1 MLKLPLRR
9 GAHRE
14 PWERERA
21 KPVGRMILTQS
32 VDRRLLLKGAA
43 GLAALAPLPAW
54 ARIAPTVSEV
64 AFDPAIPALGNPKGD
79 VTIAE
84 FVDYQCPVC
93 KLVFVELKKLL
104 AEDHGVRLVMKDWP
118 IFGAPSV
125 RAAQLALGAASLD
138 AYQTANNA
146 LMATEGR
153 LDVALIEET
162 LAEAGL
168 DVAALD
174 AAYGE
179 NRDKWDGLLT
189 RNGAQA
195 AAFQLRGTPAFIIGT
210 VIYPGAMDKAGL
222 ENAIAMARG

>member
-1 MLKLPLRR
+1 MTTLTRRTALTGGLLALGGTTLWTATRPARAQEQPLR
-9 GAHRE
+9 
-14 PWERERA
+14 
-21 KPVGRMILTQS
+21 
-32 VDRRLLLKGAA
+32 
-43 GLAALAPLPAW
+43 
-54 ARIAPTVSEV
+54 PTIDEV
-64 AFDPAIPALGNPKGD
+64 MFDPANPVLGNPEGD
-79 VTIAE
+79 VTIVE
-84 FVDYQCPVC
+84 FFDYQCPYC
-93 KLVFVELKKLL
+93 KANHPVLNEVVE
-104 AEDHGVRLVMKDWP
+104 ADGNVRLVMKDWP

-138 AYQTANNA
+138 AYLTANDA

-153 LDVALIEET
+153 LDDTLIEET

>member
-1 MLKLPLRR
+1 MTNLTRRTALTGGLLALGGTTLWTATRPARAQEQPLR
-9 GAHRE
+9 
-14 PWERERA
+14 
-21 KPVGRMILTQS
+21 
-32 VDRRLLLKGAA
+32 
-43 GLAALAPLPAW
+43 
-54 ARIAPTVSEV
+54 PTIDEV
-64 AFDPAIPALGNPKGD
+64 MFDPANPVLGNPEGD
-79 VTIAE
+79 VTIVE
-84 FVDYQCPVC
+84 FFDYQCPYC
-93 KLVFVELKKLL
+93 KANHPVLNEVVE
-104 AEDHGVRLVMKDWP
+104 ADGNVRLVMKDWP

-138 AYQTANNA
+138 SYLTANDA

-153 LDVALIEET
+153 LDDTLIEET

-179 NRDKWDGLLT
+179 NRDKWDGLIT

-222 ENAIAMARG
+222 ENAVAMARG

>member
-1 MLKLPLRR
+1 MTNLTRRTALTGGLLALGGTTLWTATRPARAQEQPLR
-9 GAHRE
+9 
-14 PWERERA
+14 
-21 KPVGRMILTQS
+21 
-32 VDRRLLLKGAA
+32 
-43 GLAALAPLPAW
+43 
-54 ARIAPTVSEV
+54 PTIDEV
-64 AFDPAIPALGNPKGD
+64 MFDPANPVLGNPEGD
-79 VTIAE
+79 VTIVE
-84 FVDYQCPVC
+84 FFDYQCPYC
-93 KLVFVELKKLL
+93 KANHPVLNEVVE
-104 AEDHGVRLVMKDWP
+104 ADGNVRLVMKDWP

-138 AYQTANNA
+138 AYLTANDA

-153 LDVALIEET
+153 LDDTLIEET